1 MRSPS
6 QRSAEMSRALIA
18 GVVSMLAAV
27 AEAADGFSADGWWH
41 ALSMQDYNTRVVAI
55 SVALLGASCGAV
67 GVFMVLRRKALFGDA
82 ISHATL
88 PGVAMGYL
96 IASALGLPG
105 KHLPFLLAGATL
117 TALIGMGIILLL
129 RHATRL
135 PEDAA
140 LGIVLSVFFGAGVAL
155 LGVIQQMENASA
167 AGLETFIY
175 GKAASMLAEDGRR
188 IAVVA
193 IALTACCALLF
204 KEFRALCFDSEFA
217 RVQGWPVRG
226 LDALM
231 MGMVVAAAIIG
242 LQAVG
247 LMLVISLLI
256 IPPAAARFWTHELRT
271 MVILSAAFGAASGV
285 FGALWSALAP
295 QWPTG
300 GVIVLVA
307 AALFF
312 ISMLTGSARGVLFTL
327 LAHLRLERRVAH
339 QHVLRT
345 LYEMEEKIGRS
356 TPISETALLQSR
368 HWRKDCLLRALR
380 RLHREG
386 VIERDGDAWA
396 LTPAGRAQAARLVR
410 NHRLWELYLIRYA
423 AIAPMNV
430 DRDAD
435 RIEHVLGHDIV
446 VELERLLDDGGSTPH
461 LASPHPI
468 HIARSGS

>member
-1 MRSPS
+1 MRL
-6 QRSAEMSRALIA
+6 ALN
-18 GVVSMLAAV
+18 VSVLWMLASA
-27 AEAADGFSADGWWH
+27 AEAAGGSAFPGWR
-41 ALSMQDYNTRVVAI
+41 ALSMQDYNTRVVMAG
-55 SVALLGASCGAV
+55 VALLGAACGAV

-88 PGVAMGYL
+88 PGVAAGFL

-105 KHLPFLLAGATL
+105 KHVPFLLAGATL
-117 TALIGMGIILLL
+117 TALMGMGFILLL
-129 RHATRL
+129 RHTTRL

-155 LGVIQQMENASA
+155 LGVIQQMDNASA

-188 IAVVA
+188 IATVA
-193 IALTACCALLF
+193 FALAACCVALF
-204 KEFRALCFDSEFA
+204 KEFRVLCFDSEFA
-217 RVQGWPVRG
+217 RAQGWPVRG

-231 MGMVVAAAIIG
+231 MGMVVAATVIG

-247 LMLVISLLI
+247 LMLVIALLI
-256 IPPAAARFWTHELRT
+256 IPPAAARFWTNELRT

-295 QWPTG
+295 HWPTG

-307 AALFF
+307 ATLFF
-312 ISMLTGSARGVLFTL
+312 ISMLAGRARGVLFRL
-327 LAHLRLERRVAH
+327 LAHLQLERRVAH
-339 QHVLRT
+339 QHVLRA
-345 LYEMEEKIGRS
+345 LYEMEERGGS
-356 TPISETALLQSR
+356 ATPITEAEF
-368 HWRKDCLLRALR
+368 LRTRYGRPGRLVRVLR

-386 VIERDGDAWA
+386 VIDRAGDGWA
-396 LTPAGRAQAARLVR
+396 LTPAGRVQAARLVR

-435 RIEHVLGHDIV
+435 RIEHVLGHDMV
-446 VELERLLDDGGSTPH
+446 VELERLLDAGGGTPH

-468 HIARSGS
+468 PAGQGAS